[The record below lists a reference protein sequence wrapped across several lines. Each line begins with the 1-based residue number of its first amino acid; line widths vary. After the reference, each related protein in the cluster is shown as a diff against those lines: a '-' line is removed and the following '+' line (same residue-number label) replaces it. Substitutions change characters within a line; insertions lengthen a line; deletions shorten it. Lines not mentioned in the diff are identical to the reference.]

1 MRKLVKYL
9 VSHTY
14 KPVLENYLSKTRR
27 YRYKGIS
34 LEIPAGV
41 FHPRFFYSTKFL
53 LNHIMHEQFTEQ
65 SVLELGAGSGLISI
79 YAAFKGAIV
88 TATDINPVAVNCL
101 KKNMSDNNV
110 SLDILQSDLFT
121 DIPIKPYKFILL
133 NPPYYK
139 KDPQSFSQYAWYCGR
154 NGEYFY
160 KLFASL
166 EQYIDDGTKVYM
178 VLCEG
183 CDLVMIKNAAA
194 SRNFSLHCVAT
205 GSRFMEKHY
214 IYKIQ
219 PFQCIN

>member
-14 KPVLENYLSKTRR
+14 RPILENYLSKTRR

-53 LNHIMHEQFTEQ
+53 LHHIMHEQLTEQ

-79 YAAFKGAIV
+79 YAACKGAKV
-88 TATDINPVAVNCL
+88 TATDISPVAVNCL
-101 KKNMSDNNV
+101 KKNMTGNKV
-110 SLDILQSDLFT
+110 ELDIFQSDVFT
-121 DIPIKPYKFILL
+121 DIPIKTYKFIFL

-139 KDPQSFSQYAWYCGR
+139 KDPESFSQFAWYCGK
-154 NGEYFY
+154 NGEYFQ
-160 KLFASL
+160 KLFAKL
-166 EQYIDDGTKVYM
+166 EQYLDDRTKVYM

-183 CDLVMIKNAAA
+183 CDLAMIKDAAEN
-194 SRNFSLHCVAT
+194 RHFTLHCVAT

-219 PFQCIN
+219 SF

>member
-1 MRKLVKYL
+1 MRKIVKYL

-14 KPVLENYLSKTRR
+14 KPVLENYLSKTRS
-27 YRYKGIS
+27 YSYKGIS

-53 LNHIMHEQFTEQ
+53 LNHIMHEQLTQQ

-79 YAAFKGAIV
+79 YAAFNGATV

-101 KKNMSDNNV
+101 KKNMADNNV
-110 SLDILQSDLFT
+110 NLEVLQSDLFA

-139 KDPQSFSQYAWYCGR
+139 RDPESYSQFAWYCGK
-154 NGEYFY
+154 NGEYFH
-160 KLFASL
+160 KLFAEL
-166 EQYIDDGTKVYM
+166 EHYLDDCTKVYM

-183 CDLVMIKNAAA
+183 CDLAMIKNAAA
-194 SRNFSLHCVAT
+194 NKQFSLNCVAT

-214 IYKIQ
+214 IFKIQ
-219 PFQCIN
+219 SFQCAN